1 MFLKGLLAGAPVC
14 PAFLLRLLLAASAG
28 VVLGG
33 TTLSTAAAA
42 LEAVNFSANE
52 AEESPE
58 ASLEAAP
65 EPTIEPVSDNS
76 AVSPLE
82 VTGTENALDLAV
94 TAPAADIVDSSSS
107 GSAIPSS
114 LTPEALLS
122 GTLSE
127 TDIVAPSTSA
137 AELSQVTGV
146 DELTDVSPADWA
158 FTALQRLVEDYGC
171 IEGYPDTTFRG
182 NRAMSR
188 YEFAAGLNS
197 CLDILL
203 LTITDLPTEDLETVE
218 RLQEEFA
225 AELATL
231 RGRVDTLELDV
242 AELEANQFSTTT
254 KLAGRVFAHLNGAFA
269 SGDVQAEGN
278 SVFSAARDAAGNPVV
293 RTITDD
299 PEITF
304 SYLTWLNLIT
314 SFTGEDR
321 LILQLAAGDGS
332 APANTFASAGL
343 FNTYGTPFTLQRA
356 QGEDNVIIR
365 EVFYSFPV
373 NDKIFLTVGPK
384 INWYRHFDNNR
395 FTFLVTGANSFNSS
409 GGTQVN
415 AVDRGSGIVVEWVVL
430 DNVELTVGYLAEST
444 EFLTGARS
452 ASDPTRGLFGGA
464 NTLTAQVG
472 VYPTDSLNLRFLYT
486 RSNLEANAAGLVGG
500 AVSEPLYGFADDG
513 FGGPVGNATAD
524 TFLFNFDWQPTDWL
538 GFFGRYSYGSTN
550 LFPTTA
556 GRANGSVDAQSIQAG
571 LAFPNLFKPG
581 ALATISYVRPF
592 AITGGRNFLV
602 SGGGDGGV
610 QQELEVSYRY
620 PITSNIAIVPSF
632 YWIDNPNNFSTNP
645 SIYVFN
651 LQTQFSF

>member
-1 MFLKGLLAGAPVC
+1 M
-14 PAFLLRLLLAASAG
+14 LRLL
-28 VVLGG
+28 V
-33 TTLSTAAAA
+33 TAAAGAMLGGNAVAAELSPTLVEASVVEREGNETLAEAIDPTEEAFSEAIA
-42 LEAVNFSANE
+42 LTGVDI
-52 AEESPE
+52 AEPVITFESPTADVGTLE
-58 ASLEAAP
+58 ASLSEAEPLSSRLAP
-65 EPTIEPVSDNS
+65 TDAAAEPTASV
-76 AVSPLE
+76 L
-82 VTGTENALDLAV
+82 
-94 TAPAADIVDSSSS
+94 
-107 GSAIPSS
+107 
-114 LTPEALLS
+114 
-122 GTLSE
+122 
-127 TDIVAPSTSA
+127 
-137 AELSQVTGV
+137 ELSQVTTV
-146 DELTDVSPADWA
+146 DELSDVSPADWA

-171 IEGYPDTTFRG
+171 IEGYPDSTYRG
-182 NRAMSR
+182 NRAITR
-188 YEFAAGLNS
+188 YEFAAGLNA
-197 CLDILL
+197 CLDVVLALL
-203 LTITDLPTEDLETVE
+203 PELDTEELETIQ

-231 RGRVDTLELDV
+231 RGRIDTLELDV
-242 AELEANQFSTTT
+242 ADLEANQFSTTT
-254 KLAGRVFAHLNGAFA
+254 KLSGRLFTHLNYTFTG
-269 SGDVQAEGN
+269 GDILAEGN
-278 SVFSAARDAAGNPVV
+278 SVFAAARDGAGNPVV
-293 RTITDD
+293 RTVTDD
-299 PEITF
+299 PEPTF

-332 APANTFASAGL
+332 AAANSFASAGL
-343 FNTYGTPFTLQRA
+343 FNTFGTPFTLQQA
-356 QGEDNVIIR
+356 QGADNVILR
-365 EVFYSFPV
+365 EAFYSFPLS
-373 NDKIFLTVGPK
+373 DEIFLTVGPK

-415 AVDRGSGIVVEWVVL
+415 AVDRGSGIVVEWDVL
-430 DNVELTVGYLAEST
+430 DSVELTVGYLAEST

-452 ASDPTRGLFGGA
+452 ASDPSRGLFGGA
-464 NTLTAQVG
+464 NTLSAQVG
-472 VYPTDSLNLRFLYT
+472 VYPTDNLNLRFLYT
-486 RSNLEANAAGLVGG
+486 RSNLEANAAGQIGG

-524 TFLFNFDWQPTDWL
+524 TFLFNFDWQPLDWL
-538 GFFGRYSYGSTN
+538 GLFGRYSYGSTN

-620 PITSNIAIVPSF
+620 PISPNFAIVPSF

-645 SIYVFN
+645 SVYVFN

>member
-1 MFLKGLLAGAPVC
+1 MFFKALAANASVRPAILLK
-14 PAFLLRLLLAASAG
+14 LLLLVGAGIVTGGNAA
-28 VVLGG
+28 L
-33 TTLSTAAAA
+33 AAAPA
-42 LEAVNFSANE
+42 ESSVSEAAIAEGLEQTARLAEGLADASLDTPSLSDLEASV
-52 AEESPE
+52 
-58 ASLEAAP
+58 L
-65 EPTIEPVSDNS
+65 
-76 AVSPLE
+76 
-82 VTGTENALDLAV
+82 
-94 TAPAADIVDSSSS
+94 
-107 GSAIPSS
+107 
-114 LTPEALLS
+114 
-122 GTLSE
+122 
-127 TDIVAPSTSA
+127 STSA
-137 AELSQVTGV
+137 AATIETALDIDLADGFLEQTETVEQTASALELSQVSTV
-146 DELTDVSPADWA
+146 DELSDVSPTDWA
-158 FTALQRLVEDYGC
+158 FTALQRLVEEYGC
-171 IEGYPDTTFRG
+171 IEGYPDSTYRG
-182 NRAMSR
+182 NRAMTR
-188 YEFAAGLNS
+188 YEFAAGLNA
-197 CLDILL
+197 CLDVLL
-203 LTITDLPTEDLETVE
+203 SLLPELNTDELDTIQ

-254 KLAGRVFAHLNGAFA
+254 KLSARVFTHLNGAFA
-269 SGDVQAEGN
+269 SGDILAEGN
-278 SVFSAARDAAGNPVV
+278 SVFAAARDGAGNPVV
-293 RTITDD
+293 RTITED

-304 SYLTWLNLIT
+304 SYLTWLNFNT

-321 LILQLAAGDGS
+321 LILQFAAGDGN

-343 FNTYGTPFTLQRA
+343 FNTFGTPFTLQSA
-356 QGEDNVIIR
+356 QGEDNLIVR

-373 NDKIFLTVGPK
+373 SDEIFVTVGPK

-415 AVDRGSGIVVEWVVL
+415 AVDRGAGVVVEWDVL
-430 DNVELTVGYLAEST
+430 DSVELTLGYLAEAT
-444 EFLTGARS
+444 EFLAGPRS

-472 VYPTDSLNLRFLYT
+472 VYPTDNLNLRFLYT
-486 RSNLEANAAGLVGG
+486 RSNLEANAAGQIGG

-524 TFLFNFDWQPTDWL
+524 TFLFNFDWQPLDWL
-538 GFFGRYSYGSTN
+538 GLFGRYSYGSTN
-550 LFPTTA
+550 LFPTTV

-610 QQELEVSYRY
+610 QQELELSYRY
-620 PITSNIAIVPSF
+620 PISPNFAIVPSF

-645 SIYVFN
+645 SVYVFN